1 LLVTLKQQEQN
12 KTAIVTDVLVEYGR
26 LVPSVLNSRVIRAP
40 PSLIGINP
48 SSITTR
54 LLLMNGFGSGRI
66 DPRTGIVVD
75 DGVLVV
81 SQSTNTIV
89 MQTTLKMPTDDI
101 TTVVCDVHYFDDG
114 GGPIA
119 TTRYFVLLDDE
130 TSVGSTMSL
139 NVEDAR

>member
-1 LLVTLKQQEQN
+1 
-12 KTAIVTDVLVEYGR
+12 
-26 LVPSVLNSRVIRAP
+26 
-40 PSLIGINP
+40 
-48 SSITTR
+48 
-54 LLLMNGFGSGRI
+54 MNGFGSGRI

-81 SQSTNTIV
+81 SQSTNTIA